1 MTECHPESLGLTKG
15 DIRSSTG
22 TSDESNMFGP
32 NAFLS
37 PGRESYDGIHGSW
50 RDLRNAPSPGGTST
64 MTIAEHLVDTALERL
79 R

>member
-1 MTECHPESLGLTKG
+1 
-15 DIRSSTG
+15 
-22 TSDESNMFGP
+22 MFGP